1 MTGWIRLHRSIQEH
15 WVFQDEKKLK
25 WWLTLLLE
33 VNYQDK
39 KVAIGNE
46 LFDCKRGESIRSLR
60 TWAKMFNTTP
70 ETVRHF
76 FKLLQKDNMIT
87 VVSIGVST
95 HLKVCNYDIY
105 QSDLD
110 MDKTASD
117 QVLDTRSDHRLTT
130 NNKEKKRRK
139 KKVDKDFIPPSI
151 EEVKTYFEENGYT
164 LDAAER
170 AYKYYQSANWND
182 RGGNPV
188 KNWKQKM
195 IGVWFKDEYKKK
207 VRMLA

>member
-60 TWAKMFNTTP
+60 SWAKVFNTTP
-70 ETVRHF
+70 DTVRHF
-76 FKLLQKDNMIT
+76 FKMLQKDNMIK
-87 VVSIGVST
+87 VESIGVST
-95 HLKVCNYDIY
+95 HLKICNYDTY

-110 MDKTASD
+110 TNKTAPD
-117 QVLDTRSDHRLTT
+117 TALDTPFEQRLTT
-130 NNKEKKRRK
+130 NNKVKKEKMK
-139 KKVDKDFIPPSI
+139 KINKEFIPPNI
-151 EEVKTYFEENGYT
+151 EEVKAYFEENGYT
-164 LDAAER
+164 LESAER
-170 AYKYYQSANWND
+170 AYKYYDQANWTD

-188 KNWKQKM
+188 INWKQKM
-195 IGVWFKDEYKKK
+195 IGVWFKNENKKK
-207 VRMLA
+207 MRMLA